1 MKTTIQTLVNDI
13 QTFALSHQ
21 NNKTFYYLLPA
32 DFNTNKKIYP
42 SIFCNWQGDTIT
54 ENTIVNKFTILFL
67 ELSSKDQSDLIYC
80 QSNRNEVCKDLV
92 NYLFH
97 TKNYNLTSINITPI
111 TEAFE
116 DYLTGVE
123 LELEIE
129 DNYQY
134 QCEVPL
140 K

>member
-1 MKTTIQTLVNDI
+1 MTTIQTLVNDI
-13 QTFALSHQ
+13 QTFALAHQ
-21 NNKTFYYLLPA
+21 NNKTFYYLLPS
-32 DFNTNKKIYP
+32 DYNTNLKIYP
-42 SIFCNWQGDTIT
+42 AIFCNWNGDDIN

-67 ELSSKDQSDLIYC
+67 ELSKKDQSDLIYA
-80 QSNRNEVCKDLV
+80 QSNRNEVAKDLV

-97 TKNYNLTSINITPI
+97 TKNYNLININITPI

-116 DYLTGVE
+116 DYLTGVQ